1 VGGASY
7 FYSTLTALDL
17 SIRDITSNGQI
28 YTSNNVASTGST
40 SGALR
45 VTGGAGVQGN
55 LYVGGTVNA
64 ISTSTNS
71 TVFAVSGTQ
80 ASTSSITGSATFAGG
95 IGVGA
100 NSYFGANMTIAGT
113 TDSSSSTVGAL
124 TVAGG
129 LGVSKNIYVGGN
141 AAITGTLTSNT
152 GLNVYGGNGLLAASN
167 VSTQRSGTSV
177 TTAGM
182 IVQTGLVCQT
192 NAVLP
197 RGWIALGAPLPLSS
211 STYKFGSK
219 SLDLTGT
226 AGTLGGSYISLPNFW
241 PSMNTGNWTLEFW
254 LYHTCTATSSFPNIV
269 STGLSAIMV
278 QARDTNLL
286 ISLASAGSYNIA
298 NAVASPA
305 LTANAWNH
313 VALIFDGS
321 AYYCYVHNGTS
332 SSRTTIATSSLTLN
346 IITSTVTYGYWAI
359 GTSNNGKGQIGY
371 IDDFRLSN
379 TVRYSTASSSHTP
392 PASQLSWD
400 SSTVTL
406 NNFEAADC
414 VSGAQCNFGLV
425 VGSGLPATSSTSAA
439 LAVTGGAGVTGDVYV
454 GGSMNLTTPLGVAS
468 GGLGLNTSATA
479 SGAIPYTSATGTW
492 STLAKGTDGYVLTLV
507 SGLPA
512 WQAASSGTNMASLY
526 VSGNV
531 DATSAST
538 GSITTA
544 GGIGVAKSVYVG
556 NQLTVGGASYF
567 FASTASTSS
576 TTGAITVTGGIGV
589 AGNSYFGG
597 TLNVLSNA
605 LISGNTIISGSA
617 VFQGNTGVSSTSTN
631 STVFSVSGS
640 LDATSASTG
649 SMTTLGGFGVA
660 KSVYVGGSVT
670 ATTGLSLLGGDT
682 VGTSTLSW
690 LVANQGASM
699 SISTNRLRFGA
710 VTNATSANATSL
722 SFPNLLQSSLLGSIN
737 TAFTL
742 EFYFRCD
749 NISSVLNGVL
759 IGNLGS
765 NGLRIET
772 TNRTSGS
779 AASIFC
785 SLGTGSNFNVANA
798 TALTTTYPAG
808 NVISVVFQYN
818 PDVQWT
824 VYYAGTRV
832 IANASV
838 SGLRL
843 PQNFFTG
850 LMFHQDGPLV
860 AGFGNGDGDMSITA
874 VRLST
879 GILYSESGNITP
891 ATAPYS
897 STTGTVLLNN
907 FGTTAQSTVQ
917 ANVVASETV
926 FTPTS
931 KVVTSAVGNEVY
943 ISSNLPSSS
952 SVTGALNVAG
962 GVGVCGDVVAGGNV
976 YANLVATSATSGLA
990 LAVVSTTDSSST
1002 VTGAVTVSGGLGVGK
1017 SVQVG
1022 TTLTTGGAI
1031 SSGGTI
1037 ALNSNM
1043 LYLKGVDANHYIQWV
1058 STGSG
1063 GMDGPDVHG
1072 NLGGRL
1078 MSSTAGTVLTWSNAG
1093 VTVAGAMS
1101 VSGTSSL
1108 ATVTGTTGYFSS
1120 TTASS
1125 STTTGS
1131 VTVAGGLGVVGNT
1144 YVGGNV
1150 QLPTGQLVMSQ
1161 TSGINIALS
1170 GGISSIQNTAATSSG
1185 TGSVQLAGGIGVG
1198 AASYYYSN
1206 VTTASR
1212 NFFYEN
1218 GNWVVNTP
1226 AQVSFTGTG
1235 STTFSSTGYFQ
1246 VPSLGSL
1253 FTTSSAF
1260 TIEFTFSYA
1269 SGTGGTILLDA
1280 YLPRPP
1286 HPPDP
1291 HLIDAAHELA
1301 LVPLLVPALLVGG
1314 DDLLRPVAGVDR
1326 QPVRV
1331 LVPVVVVHAEE
1342 VEHVLQPAEHE
1353 AAHVAGIT
1361 EVPAPRYQIEVVRRG
1376 ARLLEPDVA
1385 VHAVIADDLHLV
1397 AGHVLEEPRLIAF
1410 ATLAH

>member
-1 VGGASY
+1 
-7 FYSTLTALDL
+7 
-17 SIRDITSNGQI
+17 
-28 YTSNNVASTGST
+28 
-40 SGALR
+40 
-45 VTGGAGVQGN
+45 
-55 LYVGGTVNA
+55 
-64 ISTSTNS
+64 
-71 TVFAVSGTQ
+71 
-80 ASTSSITGSATFAGG
+80 
-95 IGVGA
+95 
-100 NSYFGANMTIAGT
+100 
-113 TDSSSSTVGAL
+113 
-124 TVAGG
+124 
-129 LGVSKNIYVGGN
+129 
-141 AAITGTLTSNT
+141 
-152 GLNVYGGNGLLAASN
+152 
-167 VSTQRSGTSV
+167 
-177 TTAGM
+177 
-182 IVQTGLVCQT
+182 
-192 NAVLP
+192 
-197 RGWIALGAPLPLSS
+197 
-211 STYKFGSK
+211 
-219 SLDLTGT
+219 
-226 AGTLGGSYISLPNFW
+226 
-241 PSMNTGNWTLEFW
+241 
-254 LYHTCTATSSFPNIV
+254 
-269 STGLSAIMV
+269 
-278 QARDTNLL
+278 
-286 ISLASAGSYNIA
+286 
-298 NAVASPA
+298 
-305 LTANAWNH
+305 
-313 VALIFDGS
+313 
-321 AYYCYVHNGTS
+321 
-332 SSRTTIATSSLTLN
+332 
-346 IITSTVTYGYWAI
+346 
-359 GTSNNGKGQIGY
+359 
-371 IDDFRLSN
+371 
-379 TVRYSTASSSHTP
+379 
-392 PASQLSWD
+392 
-400 SSTVTL
+400 
-406 NNFEAADC
+406 
-414 VSGAQCNFGLV
+414 
-425 VGSGLPATSSTSAA
+425 
-439 LAVTGGAGVTGDVYV
+439 
-454 GGSMNLTTPLGVAS
+454 
-468 GGLGLNTSATA
+468 
-479 SGAIPYTSATGTW
+479 
-492 STLAKGTDGYVLTLV
+492 
-507 SGLPA
+507 
-512 WQAASSGTNMASLY
+512 
-526 VSGNV
+526 
-531 DATSAST
+531 
-538 GSITTA
+538 
-544 GGIGVAKSVYVG
+544 VAKSVYVG

-1131 VTVAGGLGVVGNT
+1131 VTVAGGLGVQKSV
-1144 YVGGNV
+1144 YVGGSLNIV
-1150 QLPTGQLVMSQ
+1150 GTTAS
-1161 TSGINIALS
+1161 TSTNSGAL
-1170 GGISSIQNTAATSSG
+1170 TSSG
-1185 TGSVQLAGGIGVG
+1185 GLGVQGNVYVGGQSVQYGGLY
-1198 AASYYYSN
+1198 ALDN
-1206 VTTASR
+1206 
-1212 NFFYEN
+1212 N
-1218 GNWVVNTP
+1218 GYT
-1226 AQVSFTGTG
+1226 VSGTGTI
-1235 STTFSSTGYFQ
+1235 TAAA
-1246 VPSLGSL
+1246 GSL
-1253 FTTSSAF
+1253 SFNGVTNSVALQLPNLSSLSIPSNPFTL
-1260 TIEFTFSYA
+1260 EFTFLVQTTNTSAYGGCVLGTVSNFQLNATTTRASSGGTYTISVNIGNGSSFGSTVA
-1269 SGTGGTILLDA
+1269 SGNLNIGTTYTYVIEYNA
-1280 YLPRPP
+1280 GSWWS
-1286 HPPDP
+1286 H
-1291 HLIDAAHELA
+1291 
-1301 LVPLLVPALLVGG
+1301 VNG
-1314 DDLLRPVAGVDR
+1314 VAVS
-1326 QPVRV
+1326 QPT
-1331 LVPVVVVHAEE
+1331 
-1342 VEHVLQPAEHE
+1342 
-1353 AAHVAGIT
+1353 GIT
-1361 EVPAPRYQIEVVRRG
+1361 AAARSRICPGRR
-1376 ARLLEPDVA
+1376 E
-1385 VHAVIADDLHLV
+1385 
-1397 AGHVLEEPRLIAF
+1397 
-1410 ATLAH
+1410 